1 VYRHGGHAG
10 SRPRLAGWLPLLLLG
25 SGILPAPAAAA
36 QEQAPREPPPASI
49 RLDSL
54 ATGYA
59 RGESLGFALHDT
71 TLDEQLYRRDQGAER
86 GVLWSARFVSRW
98 ALTED
103 QLDRWNA
110 QVIGLLADAVGSD
123 VRLGPW
129 ERLGA
134 TDVGE
139 QRVAYRYLLVT
150 PSGIPAGEAT
160 VVVFSRGDEV
170 GLSGTAAVGTR
181 LPLGAVALARLM
193 DTRPERRI
201 QGASGKRPAVLAR
214 EAVQPGAIGVAE
226 DATQRE

>member
-1 VYRHGGHAG
+1 MYGHGGHAG
-10 SRPRLAGWLPLLLLG
+10 PRPRLAGLLPLLLLG
-25 SGILPAPAAAA
+25 SAMLPTTAADA
-36 QEQAPREPPPASI
+36 QEQAPREPPRASI
-49 RLDSL
+49 RLDRL
-54 ATGYA
+54 APGYE
-59 RGESLGFALHDT
+59 RGESLGFALRDT
-71 TLDEQLYRRDQGAER
+71 TLEEQLYQRDQGAER
-86 GVLWSARFVSRW
+86 GVLWSAHFVSRW

-110 QVIGLLADAVGSD
+110 QVIGFLADAVGSD

-129 ERLGA
+129 ERLNA

-181 LPLGAVALARLM
+181 PPLGAIALARLM
-193 DTRPERRI
+193 DTQRVGWIE
-201 QGASGKRPAVLAR
+201 GASGGLLLAGFKHHH
-214 EAVQPGAIGVAE
+214 AYVDQDSHTG
-226 DATQRE
+226 